1 MNADQERCN
10 ECHIING
17 HDAFCSFSVH
27 YRVFLKNQLR
37 TSLRKH
43 WTYERK
49 FDEIKAELHERGV
62 RDGMTPVAI
71 AYHIDNDSKLKAAT
85 ANAKYH
91 MARATMYSTALLALD

>member
-1 MNADQERCN
+1 MNTDQERCN

-43 WTYERK
+43 WIYERK
-49 FDEIKAELHERGV
+49 FDEIKAQLREQGV
-62 RDGMTPVAI
+62 RDGMIPIDIEHRI
-71 AYHIDNDSKLKAAT
+71 ANDSKLKAAT